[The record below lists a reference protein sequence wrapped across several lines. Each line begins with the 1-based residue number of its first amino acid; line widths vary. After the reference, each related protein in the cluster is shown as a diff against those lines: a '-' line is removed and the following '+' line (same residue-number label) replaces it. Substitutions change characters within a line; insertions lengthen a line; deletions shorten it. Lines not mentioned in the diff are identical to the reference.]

1 MLPHAVV
8 GIAYEHGCITIR
20 GAYRNLRRVAPT
32 ARCASSIY
40 VQYFMVEVTSIVF
53 AVVYRTRHDIMIYY
67 SILRTFYNNIYNT
80 STYGHAV
87 GLC

>member
-20 GAYRNLRRVAPT
+20 GAYKARSAD
-32 ARCASSIY
+32 RCASSIY